1 MVTRD
6 ELSVVIKNFTDPNI
20 RKDYLFY
27 NGQTTE
33 ADLAYAE
40 IYSYARKTIHI
51 IDNYIGLKTLVLLK
65 SVTPGVKV
73 TVFSDNVNH
82 GLHQT
87 EFADFHREYPNVTN
101 YNTQKMRGALA

>member
-1 MVTRD
+1 MKNFITQLQNVLPSSEIKSLSIQTQNNTEDIRQIKQQMVTRD
-6 ELSVVIKNFTDPNI
+6 ELSVVIKDFTDPNI

-51 IDNYIGLKTLVLLK
+51 T
-65 SVTPGVKV
+65 
-73 TVFSDNVNH
+73 
-82 GLHQT
+82 HQ
-87 EFADFHREYPNVTN
+87 A
-101 YNTQKMRGALA
+101 

>member
-6 ELSVVIKNFTDPNI
+6 ELSVVIKDFTDPNI

-51 IDNYIGLKTLVLLK
+51 T
-65 SVTPGVKV
+65 
-73 TVFSDNVNH
+73 
-82 GLHQT
+82 HQ
-87 EFADFHREYPNVTN
+87 A
-101 YNTQKMRGALA
+101 